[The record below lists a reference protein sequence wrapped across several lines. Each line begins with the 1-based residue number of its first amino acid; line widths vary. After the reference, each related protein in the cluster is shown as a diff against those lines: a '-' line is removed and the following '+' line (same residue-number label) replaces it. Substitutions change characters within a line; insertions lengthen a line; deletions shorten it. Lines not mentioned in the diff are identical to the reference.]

1 MKENQN
7 NLQSSPPVAHQTIE
21 FEDKA
26 INELKIIST
35 KKRWQI
41 FIRFKSLPSYLRGL
55 TLRYTPNTQL
65 KKFYLKYK
73 YRGKAI
79 RLPLG
84 EFIPGGI
91 VFYFV
96 DRMEKIRKKSRK
108 AR

>member
-1 MKENQN
+1 MKEDEKNS
-7 NLQSSPPVAHQTIE
+7 LGCLPVAYQSIE
-21 FEDKA
+21 FEDRA

-84 EFIPGGI
+84 EFIPGGYGVI
-91 VFYFV
+91 QVSN
-96 DRMEKIRKKSRK
+96 KITVL
-108 AR
+108 